1 MPYAQLKTGIK
12 MYYEKHGSEEPLVL
26 IMGTGFDHSGW
37 DNQIEEYS
45 KYFECIVFDN
55 RGVGKTHGS
64 DSEFS
69 TVLLAED
76 VLSLLDILGIK
87 KAHFSGLSL
96 GSCVAQEIVIK
107 RPNIAYS
114 LQLHGTWASTEGY
127 AARKFKAQINML
139 KKLEMREFYDI
150 NVLWFL
156 TPKFMRNEPTAVE
169 NIIESAIKKNYN
181 KKLLIAQY
189 IADLNHNTTNRLN
202 QISVPT
208 LITVGNFDL
217 AAPIEYAIE
226 VRNEIQR
233 SELVIW
239 DDGGHLHNIENPN
252 EFNAKTL
259 EFMLRHMES

>member
-1 MPYAQLKTGIK
+1 MPEIKLSTGIN
-12 MYYEKHGSEEPLVL
+12 MYYERHGSGEPLVL
-26 IMGTGFDHSGW
+26 IMGTGLDHTGW
-37 DNQIEEYS
+37 HSQIKEYS

-55 RGVGKTHGS
+55 RGVGITEGF

-69 TVLLAED
+69 TKLLAED
-76 VLSLLDILGIK
+76 VISLVDKLGIV

-96 GSCVAQEIVIK
+96 GSCVAQEIVIQ
-107 RPNIAYS
+107 RPNLASS
-114 LQLHGTWASTEGY
+114 LQLHGTWASAEGY
-127 AARKFKAQINML
+127 INRKFNAQI
-139 KKLEMREFYDI
+139 KLLRKLGMREFYDI

-169 NIIESAIKKNYN
+169 NIIESAIKKNCN
-181 KKLLIAQY
+181 KKFLIAQY
-189 IADLNHNTTNRLN
+189 IADLNHNTTNRLS
-202 QISVPT
+202 QISAPT

-217 AAPIEYAIE
+217 ATPIEYAIE
-226 VRNEIQR
+226 VRNEIQG

-239 DDGGHLHNIENPN
+239 DNGGHLHNIENPN